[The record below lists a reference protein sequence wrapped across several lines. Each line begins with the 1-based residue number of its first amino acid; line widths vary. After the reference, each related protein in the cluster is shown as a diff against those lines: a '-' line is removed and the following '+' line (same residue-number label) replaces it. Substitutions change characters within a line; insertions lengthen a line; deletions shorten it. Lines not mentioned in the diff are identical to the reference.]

1 MRTFQQYLEAV
12 SAQASVANFPQDFEN
27 ILNLITG
34 GSWMLSDSKETFG
47 GFDQDL
53 NQSLS
58 MGIDATYRGMSEN
71 GRHYKISVSITDR
84 MYQQRAKLGRKFT
97 SYNPQGSADDI
108 ERQRAGDVP
117 FVFFVIDEI
126 WELGKDAE
134 MNHKLTPE
142 TRWVDFK
149 KTRSLTPTEMAKR
162 LKEAIDKHEQQNGV
176 PQSLFKPGQSIM
188 SHDEKSPQDPANWW
202 KDDDNDDPT
211 HAADWWKK

>member
-1 MRTFQQYLEAV
+1 MRAQNEAYRLLLRRLQARIRPAEIRHV
-12 SAQASVANFPQDFEN
+12 SPHPRSRAGRGIRHPRPHDGNR
-27 ILNLITG
+27 
-34 GSWMLSDSKETFG
+34 SDRAG
-47 GFDQDL
+47 A
-53 NQSLS
+53 
-58 MGIDATYRGMSEN
+58 AT
-71 GRHYKISVSITDR
+71 
-84 MYQQRAKLGRKFT
+84 
-97 SYNPQGSADDI
+97 PP
-108 ERQRAGDVP
+108 RQRAGDVP

-188 SHDEKSPQDPANWW
+188 SHDEKPPQDPANWW